1 MVGTVSQTEYI
12 SPIDIMYT
20 LTMRKKATLS
30 LSENRSHDRKGLHH
44 LVAARLGT
52 KIANGELQSGLVL
65 PNENVLCEE
74 LGVSRTVLREA
85 VKVLASKGLVEVRR
99 KTGTRV
105 RPTADWS
112 MLDAEV
118 LAWLFAGPVV
128 PSTLAHLLDF
138 RKMIEPA
145 AARMA
150 TESATPQELL
160 KIDLAYRKMEE
171 VADEVAPSVEADLSF
186 HLAILEATHNPF
198 LHSFGSLI
206 RSALRASF
214 RYTSSNHAL
223 YLQSLKLHGA
233 VIEAMKAREGAL
245 AERAMSAMLTQTS
258 SDIAEQS
265 AWKAKS
271 KAKKNGPKER
281 QLKVKASA

>member
-1 MVGTVSQTEYI
+1 
-12 SPIDIMYT
+12 MYT
-20 LTMRKKATLS
+20 LKRMSKTILS
-30 LSENRSHDRKGLHH
+30 LSENRSPDRGGLYHI
-44 LVAARLGT
+44 VAARLGT
-52 KIANGELQSGLVL
+52 QIANGKLQSGLVL

-85 VKVLASKGLVEVRR
+85 IKVLASKGLVEVRR

-105 RPTADWS
+105 RPATDWS

-118 LAWLFAGPVV
+118 LAWIFAGPVV
-128 PSTLAHLLDF
+128 PETLAYLIDF

-150 TESATPQELL
+150 TDSATPQELL
-160 KIDLAYRKMEE
+160 KIDLAYRRMEE
-171 VADEVAPSVEADLSF
+171 VANEVVPSVEADLSF

-198 LHSFGSLI
+198 LRSFGSLI
-206 RSALRASF
+206 RSALRGSF

-223 YLQSLKLHGA
+223 YLHSLKLHRA
-233 VIEAMKAREGAL
+233 VFEAMKARDGAL
-245 AERAMSAMLTQTS
+245 AEWAMVAMLTQTS

-271 KAKKNGPKER
+271 KATRSGSQQR
-281 QLKVKASA
+281 HSKVKASA

>member
-1 MVGTVSQTEYI
+1 
-12 SPIDIMYT
+12 MYT
-20 LTMRKKATLS
+20 LTMTSKTPLLLPEGRL
-30 LSENRSHDRKGLHH
+30 RDRKGLHH
-44 LVAARLGT
+44 HVAARLGT
-52 KIANGELQSGLVL
+52 QISTGQLRPGLVL

-74 LGVSRTVLREA
+74 LGVSRTALREA
-85 VKVLASKGLVEVRR
+85 IKVLDSKGLVEVRR

-105 RPTADWS
+105 RPQSDWN

-138 RKMIEPA
+138 RKLIEPG
-145 AARMA
+145 AARIA
-150 TESATPQELL
+150 TQLSTPQELL
-160 KIDLAYRKMEE
+160 RVDLAYRKMEE
-171 VADEVAPSVEADLSF
+171 VAEQVAPSVEADLSF

-198 LHSFGSLI
+198 LRSFGSLI
-206 RSALRASF
+206 RSALQASF

-233 VIEAMKAREGAL
+233 VIEAMKARNGEL
-245 AERAMSAMLTQTS
+245 AEQAMYTMLIQTS
-258 SDIAEQS
+258 ADIAEQA

-271 KAKKNGPKER
+271 EPAKRRARKGQSE
-281 QLKVKASA
+281 VKASA